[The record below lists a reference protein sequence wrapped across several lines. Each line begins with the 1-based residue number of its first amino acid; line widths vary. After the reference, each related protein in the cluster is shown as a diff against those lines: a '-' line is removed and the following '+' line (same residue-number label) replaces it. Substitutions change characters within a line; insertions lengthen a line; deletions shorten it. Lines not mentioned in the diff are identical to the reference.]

1 MWIAERRNTNVQSKR
16 STEIHHLRLHYGIRK
31 ASLSHPHHLKD
42 KLLAPNTNPMNTQLP
57 MTILL
62 CLNIKNTQ
70 GTAELIHFLDGAK
83 IKIKNIS
90 HYSQR
95 VAGQHATTTDSNHK

>member
-1 MWIAERRNTNVQSKR
+1 
-16 STEIHHLRLHYGIRK
+16 
-31 ASLSHPHHLKD
+31 
-42 KLLAPNTNPMNTQLP
+42 